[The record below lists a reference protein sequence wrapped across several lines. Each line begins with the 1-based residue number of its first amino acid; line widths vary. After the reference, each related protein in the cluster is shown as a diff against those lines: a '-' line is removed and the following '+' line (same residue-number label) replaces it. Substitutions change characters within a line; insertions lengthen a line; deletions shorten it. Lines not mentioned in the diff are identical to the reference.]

1 MTHRTSGKGKGV
13 LFFCLALMLIL
24 VVASAASAAT
34 KNVLILN
41 SYHNGYK
48 WTDDITR
55 GAMSTFDEKN
65 AKVYIDFLDT
75 KRNPGES
82 YIKDLDEFYK
92 SKFKNISFDVIITSD
107 DDALGFM
114 RRNRDRLFP
123 KVPIVFAGVNWFTE
137 EKLGGLKQITGVNE
151 DADAQATIDLMLQ
164 LHPATKKIYVVVDTT
179 TTGKVVVDKLNQV
192 TPKYKGKVEF
202 IYLQD
207 LEMDKITETV
217 SKLGGE
223 SLVLMTVF
231 QKDRAGTFFEFSE
244 STALVSAKSSVP
256 MYGLWDF
263 NLGYGIVGGMLTSG
277 EEQGKA
283 AGSMANRIL
292 RGESADAIKVLME
305 SPNKY
310 MFDYKQLSRFGID
323 RTKLPPKSKV
333 INEPGANYSMSKAT
347 VWTIGTVMILLTL
360 GCAYFLYK
368 RL

>member
-1 MTHRTSGKGKGV
+1 MTHRTSGKGKGI
-13 LFFCLALMLIL
+13 LILCLACLLIL
-24 VVASAASAAT
+24 SLASLASAAT

-55 GAMSTFDEKN
+55 GVQSVLDEKKV
-65 AKVYIDFLDT
+65 KVYIDFLDT
-75 KRNPGES
+75 KRNPGEA
-82 YIKDLDEFYK
+82 YLKNLDEFYK
-92 SKFKNISFDVIITSD
+92 SKFRSNTFDVIVTSD
-107 DDALGFM
+107 DDALGFIK
-114 RRNRDRLFP
+114 RNRDKLFP
-123 KVPIVFAGVNWFTE
+123 NTPVVFAGVNWYTP
-137 EKLGGLKQITGVNE
+137 EKTAGHKLITGVNE

-179 TTGKVVVDKLNQV
+179 TTGKVVVAKLNEV

-207 LEMDKITETV
+207 IEMDKIIETV
-217 SKLGGE
+217 SKLGPD

-231 QKDRAGTFFEFSE
+231 QKDRAGNFFEFSE
-244 STALVSAKSSVP
+244 STSMVSEKSKVP

-263 NLGYGIVGGMLTSG
+263 NLGFGIVGGMLTSG

-283 AGSMANRIL
+283 AGTIANRII
-292 RGESADAIKVLME
+292 RGESADAIPVLME

-323 RTKLPPKSKV
+323 RGKLPPKSKV

-347 VWTIGTVMILLTL
+347 VWTIGGLMIFLTL
-360 GCAYFLYK
+360 GCAYFIYRK
-368 RL
+368 G